1 MKRWQ
6 WLVALMVSLLG
17 TVAQAAP
24 FYASKDGSMVWDEAT
39 GLVWARCSLGQTWTG
54 RTCAGDA
61 SQHSFDDAQAAARRF
76 NAAGGLGGFKDWTV
90 PAIRQLI
97 SLRACSTGLVSDR
110 RDLKD
115 GGEQVPAGCEGQ
127 PVQPTIDPI
136 AFTATSVQ
144 TYWSSSA
151 AAGEDAWR
159 VRLSD
164 GGTSDDNR
172 SNQYAVR
179 VVRAGQLLGGE
190 AALAFRQKL
199 PAVATPADWARYLQ
213 AKKEAAEAAEKEQRA
228 ATEAAEQA
236 AKAAALKKTL
246 ALGAQ
251 GMYLQAAQKQRSGDT
266 GEAGRLYELI
276 MEHFPKDPFA
286 VKAADQLTAL
296 MGVSRTESAVRGAS
310 ERSAQAQREVA
321 EAQRQSADAL
331 RNADRNASSRS
342 ACFSKVRSCEAI
354 CPNLSGNVN
363 SCIAGCQR
371 SCN

>member
-1 MKRWQ
+1 MNRWQ
-6 WLVALMVSLLG
+6 WLAALMVSLLG
-17 TVAQAAP
+17 AVAQAAP

-266 GEAGRLYELI
+266 DGAGRLYELI

-296 MGVSRTESAVRGAS
+296 MGVSRTESAVRGAAD
-310 ERSAQAQREVA
+310 RSAQAQREVA
-321 EAQRQSADAL
+321 EAQRQSADAQ
-331 RNADRNASSRS
+331 RQSDRNASSRS
-342 ACFSKVRSCEAI
+342 ACFTAVRKCEAI
-354 CPNLSGNVN
+354 CPGLSGSVS
-363 SCIAGCQR
+363 SCIGGCQR